1 MFCPDCGTW
10 NRAMAA
16 ECGRCRSVLPDLA
29 SAPLEQPD
37 EEITLVRRALGG
49 RYRVIRRLGGGGM
62 ASVYFGEHVPLGRQ
76 VAVKL
81 LHPYLAREAE
91 MRERFRREAEAAAQL
106 VHPHVCPIVD
116 FGVTE
121 AAVYLVMPF
130 LKGGSLADRVYVHR
144 SVAPANVAAAAAQV
158 ACGLDYAHRRGI
170 VHRDVKPDNVLYDE
184 DGNAVITDFGIAT
197 ARFHGRLTATGRA
210 MGTPHYMSPEQAMG
224 KLVDGRSDI
233 YALGVVMYEAL
244 AGVPPFDGADAF
256 SVGYKHVH
264 EAPIPLEE
272 VDSRIPAPLA
282 RVVMRCLDKGPNER
296 YQTGSELAE
305 ALIAV
310 LASMNGQGVAESRI
324 MATIARLPG
333 RHSGQPA
340 R

>member
-1 MFCPDCGTW
+1 
-10 NRAMAA
+10 MAA
-16 ECGRCRSVLPDLA
+16 ECGRCGSVLPDLS

-49 RYRVIRRLGGGGM
+49 RYRVLRRLGGGGM
-62 ASVYFGEHVPLGRQ
+62 ASVYYGEHVPLGRP

-106 VHPHVCPIVD
+106 VHPHVCPILD

-121 AAVYLVMPF
+121 SAVYLVMPY

-144 SVAPANVAAAAAQV
+144 TVVPASVAAAAAQV

-170 VHRDVKPDNVLYDE
+170 IHRDVKPDNILYDE

-197 ARFHGRLTATGRA
+197 ARFHGRLTSSGRA

-224 KLVDGRSDI
+224 RLVDGRSDI

-244 AGVPPFDGADAF
+244 AGIPPFDGADAF

-264 EAPIPLEE
+264 EAPVPLEE
-272 VDSRIPAPLA
+272 VDSRIPPPIA
-282 RVVMRCLDKGPNER
+282 RVVMRCLVKSPGDR
-296 YQTGSELAE
+296 YATAVDLAE
-305 ALIAV
+305 ALIAAIAA
-310 LASMNGQGVAESRI
+310 LGGKGGAGEAGRF
-324 MATIARLPG
+324 ATIARLPG
-333 RHSGQPA
+333 RQTGQPV

>member
-1 MFCPDCGTW
+1 
-10 NRAMAA
+10 MAA
-16 ECGRCRSVLPDLA
+16 ECGRCGSVLPDLA
-29 SAPLEQPD
+29 TAPLEQPD
-37 EEITLVRRALGG
+37 EEISLVRRALGG

-91 MRERFRREAEAAAQL
+91 MRERFRREAESAAQL
-106 VHPHVCPIVD
+106 VHPHVCPILD
-116 FGVTE
+116 FGVTDT
-121 AAVYLVMPF
+121 AVYLVMPY

-144 SVAPANVAAAAAQV
+144 TVAPANVAAAAAQV

-170 VHRDVKPDNVLYDE
+170 VHRDVKPDNILYDE

-224 KLVDGRSDI
+224 KLIDGRSDI

-244 AGVPPFDGADAF
+244 AGVAPFDGADAF

-264 EAPIPLEE
+264 EVPVPLEE
-272 VDSRIPAPLA
+272 VDSRIPAA
-282 RVVMRCLDKGPNER
+282 IAKVVMRCLDKGPSER

-305 ALIAV
+305 ALIAAIATMTGQPG
-310 LASMNGQGVAESRI
+310 ASESRLL
-324 MATIARLPG
+324 ATIARLPG
-333 RHSGQPA
+333 RQTGQPV

>member
-1 MFCPDCGTW
+1 
-10 NRAMAA
+10 MAA
-16 ECGRCRSVLPDLA
+16 ECGRCGSALPDLA
-29 SAPLEQPD
+29 TAPLEQPD
-37 EEITLVRRALGG
+37 EEISLVRRALGG

-62 ASVYFGEHVPLGRQ
+62 ASVYFGEHVSLGRQ

-106 VHPHVCPIVD
+106 VHPHVCPILD

-121 AAVYLVMPF
+121 AAVYLVMPY

-144 SVAPANVAAAAAQV
+144 TVAPPSVAAAAAQV

-170 VHRDVKPDNVLYDE
+170 VHRDVKPDNILYDE

-224 KLVDGRSDI
+224 KLIDGRSDV

-244 AGVPPFDGADAF
+244 AGIPPFDGADAF

-264 EAPIPLEE
+264 EAPIPLQQ
-272 VDSRIPAPLA
+272 VDARIPEPIA
-282 RVVMRCLDKGPNER
+282 RVVMRCLEKAPGDR
-296 YQTGSELAE
+296 YASGVELAD
-305 ALIAV
+305 ALITAIEEMADSPG
-310 LASMNGQGVAESRI
+310 ASEARRL
-324 MATIARLPG
+324 ATIARLPG
-333 RHSGQPA
+333 RHSGQPV